1 MSLVALAVL
10 LWDKDPGSN
19 MAISANTRTTII
31 SLDCA
36 RGRYLDE

>member
-19 MAISANTRTTII
+19 MAISLMAG
-31 SLDCA
+31 S
-36 RGRYLDE
+36 GWW